1 MQFEEVGKGTKGGAL
16 VGDQA
21 KVSISAQPISAQPS
35 AGGVRDLV
43 SAFFQGILFFKK
55 EDINDSSIYIAK
67 ITASSNNSFLTLVCP
82 IKSNDKIYIDSPGVC
97 LESVQARILPNVGNF
112 NISPQNWKVSRDV
125 SEVGYNTPIY
135 LIGKTRE
142 YSTYTTP
149 DRSIEVIVYHN
160 PKKKDLSGKTSATQ
174 YPEQFSL
181 LGALETWACVIHFKD
196 NFCRFEKV

>member
-1 MQFEEVGKGTKGGAL
+1 MVRYKMQFEEVGKGTKGGAL

-21 KVSISAQPISAQPS
+21 KVSISAQPS

-97 LESVQARILPNVGNF
+97 LESV
-112 NISPQNWKVSRDV
+112 
-125 SEVGYNTPIY
+125 
-135 LIGKTRE
+135 
-142 YSTYTTP
+142 
-149 DRSIEVIVYHN
+149 
-160 PKKKDLSGKTSATQ
+160 
-174 YPEQFSL
+174 
-181 LGALETWACVIHFKD
+181 
-196 NFCRFEKV
+196 